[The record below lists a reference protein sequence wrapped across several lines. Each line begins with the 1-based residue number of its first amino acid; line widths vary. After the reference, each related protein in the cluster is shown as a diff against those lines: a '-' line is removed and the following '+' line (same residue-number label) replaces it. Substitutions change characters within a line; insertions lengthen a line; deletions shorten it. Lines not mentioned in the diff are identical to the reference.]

1 MKIVELDFPGLL
13 ILEPLVH
20 RDERGFFIETFREEI
35 FSGLGVD
42 FNCVQANQSYSAC
55 KGVLRGL
62 HFQAPPMAQAKLVW
76 VTRGEA
82 LDVVVDLRRNSPT
95 FGRHYSV
102 HLSADNFRRLFVPKG
117 FAHAYLTLV
126 PETEFNYMVNEYYS
140 PEHERGIAWND
151 PSLKIDW
158 PLETVAK
165 ENGGQPVVSEK
176 DRRLPF
182 FDGLEAFFE

>member
-20 RDERGFFIETFREEI
+20 RDERGFFLETFREEI

-82 LDVVVDLRRNSPT
+82 LDMVVDLRRNSPT
-95 FGRHYSV
+95 FGRHCSV
-102 HLSADNFRRLFVPKG
+102 HLSAGNFRRLFVPKG
-117 FAHAYLTLV
+117 FAHAYLTLA

>member
-95 FGRHYSV
+95 FGRHCSV
-102 HLSADNFRRLFVPKG
+102 HLSAGNFRRLFVPKG
-117 FAHAYLTLV
+117 FAHAYLTLA